1 MHESTEGDVASLNN
15 RPILTF
21 PVVPK
26 IAKSQYIFGKTV
38 DTILESCDS
47 SIDDDEE
54 QKLDNFNQ

>member
-26 IAKSQYIFGKTV
+26 IAKSQYIFGQTV
-38 DTILESCDS
+38 DTVLESSGS
-47 SIDDDEE
+47 SIDDDE
-54 QKLDNFNQ
+54 